1 MTDYG
6 YLRVDNTSNYAYVGN
21 GTGTTA
27 PEKFLAYDPR
37 DPSRSFS
44 IGEGNYT
51 LLRNLETGL
60 WCRLAVYNTS
70 TASSTAPYRP
80 RKGSFTRGLLAGN
93 GSVIV
98 WGCLCDQPT
107 ASTATEF
114 QYSRRGLMYQGVP
127 MVAQAMFYP
136 LLWSNTTPLPGSGSL
151 SVTTLPTSEWC
162 LPPDSSG
169 RGCHVAR

>member
-37 DPSRSFS
+37 DPSRSLT
-44 IGEGNYT
+44 IGEGDYT
-51 LLRNLETGL
+51 LLRNLQTGL
-60 WCRLAVYNTS
+60 WCRLAVYNNS
-70 TASSTAPYRP
+70 TASSTAPFRP
-80 RKGSFTRGLLAGN
+80 RRASLTRGLLAGDC
-93 GSVIV
+93 GVVV

-114 QYSRRGLMYQGVP
+114 QYSQRGLMYQGVP

-136 LLWSNTTPLPGSGSL
+136 LLWSNTTTLPGTSN
-151 SVTTLPTSEWC
+151 VTVVDLPQGDHAAC
-162 LPPDSSG
+162 
-169 RGCHVAR
+169 CC